1 MKRRKNIGPTNPRLI
16 RLISKLERSKSP
28 MWKDVAWKLSLQRR
42 RAEVNVSKIDRYAS
56 DGEVVVI
63 PGKVLGNG
71 EIKKKVTVVAFNYT
85 KSAREKLLNAGCEVL
100 TIDEYFEKNPEGK
113 NVRIMG

>member
-16 RLISKLERSKSP
+16 RLINKLERSKSP
-28 MWKDVAWKLSLQRR
+28 LWKDVAWRLSLQRR

-56 DGEVVVI
+56 EGEVVVV

-71 EIKKKVTVVAFNYT
+71 EIKKKVTVVAFNYS
-85 KSAREKLLNAGCEVL
+85 KSAKEKLLNAGCEVL

-113 NVRIMG
+113 NVRLMG